1 MNELEIY
8 KGIKKGMFETLD
20 DISFLDDVMD
30 TSVIDDMLKDF
41 DNWLANPLYDL
52 DTSCLK
58 PLFLEEGQEES

>member
-8 KGIKKGMFETLD
+8 KGIKRGMFETLD

-41 DNWLANPLYDL
+41 DNWLANP
-52 DTSCLK
+52 
-58 PLFLEEGQEES
+58 